1 MLDEIKFEE
10 NRFMFRAFD
19 SLAAL
24 KIGDFVTKKEMKENL
39 PIIIDISTPFQT
51 LYHFA
56 NIGSTAN
63 NERFIERKRNTV
75 LLFWHST
82 RWVSQ
87 KVNNDVHA
95 MHQKYGT
102 NDNDNS
108 ILHGGFPIN
117 IENQGVIGAICVS
130 GLTQEEDHALIIQG
144 LEHYFSTKTD

>member
-1 MLDEIKFEE
+1 MLNEIKNEE
-10 NRFMFRAFD
+10 NQFIFRTFDALVAFE
-19 SLAAL
+19 
-24 KIGDFVTKKEMKENL
+24 IGDFIAKKAMKENL
-39 PIIIDISTPFQT
+39 PIIIDISTAFQT

-87 KVNNDVHA
+87 KVNNDVVA

-102 NDNDNS
+102 NDNEYS

-117 IENQGVIGAICVS
+117 IQNQGVIGAICVS
-130 GLTQEEDHALIIQG
+130 GLTQEEDHAIIIQG
-144 LEHYFSTKTD
+144 LKHYFSTNTD

>member
-1 MLDEIKFEE
+1 MIEEIKKEE
-10 NRFMFRAFD
+10 NQFIFSKFD
-19 SLAAL
+19 ALAAF
-24 KIGDFVTKKEMKENL
+24 KIGNFIAKKAIKENL

-75 LLFWHST
+75 LLFWHSI

-87 KVNNDVHA
+87 KVNNSVDA

-102 NDNDNS
+102 NDKEHT
-108 ILHGGFPIN
+108 ILHGGFPIH
-117 IENQGVIGAICVS
+117 IKKQGVIGAICIS
-130 GLTQEEDHALIIQG
+130 GLTQEEDHALIIEG
-144 LEHYFSTKTD
+144 LEYFFSTKTD